1 MKLVTYRTQNHTG
14 LGAVVGDNVV
24 DIKAL
29 GLPGAML
36 EFIQAGP
43 KTWQHAAAL
52 LAKPPAT
59 STPLKDVRLLAPLPK
74 PGKLI
79 AIGLNY
85 MDHCREQKIQPPA
98 RPLIFAKFT
107 TAIIGPGD
115 VICWDPRVTQQ
126 VDYEVELG
134 VVIGKRTKHATEANA
149 LDAVFG
155 YTIINDISARDLQ
168 FSDGQWVRAKSL
180 DTFAPMGPAIV
191 TTDDIPEPQALK
203 LRCTLNG
210 QKMQDSSTKEM
221 IFGVRHLI
229 ADLSR
234 FFTLE
239 PGDVI
244 TTGTPD
250 GVGVFRN
257 PKVFLKSGDVIVC
270 EIEGIGKLENTTRTM

>member
-1 MKLVTYRTQNHTG
+1 MKLATYRSGATTS
-14 LGAVVGDNVV
+14 LGAVLGDSIV
-24 DIKAL
+24 DLKAL
-29 GLPGAML
+29 SLPGTML
-36 EFIQAGP
+36 ALIQGGP
-43 KTWQHAAAL
+43 DMWRSAAR
-52 LAKPPAT
+52 LAQGAT
-59 STPLKDVRLLAPLPK
+59 VTRTPLAGVSLLAPLPN

-85 MDHCREQKIQPPA
+85 MDHCREQKVQPPA
-98 RPLIFAKFT
+98 RPLIFAKFP
-107 TAIIGPGD
+107 TAIIGQGD
-115 VICWDPRVTQQ
+115 TICWDANITKQ

-134 VVIGKRTKHATEANA
+134 VIIGKRTKNATEANA

-180 DTFAPMGPAIV
+180 DTFAPMGPVILTADEV
-191 TTDDIPEPQALK
+191 ADPQALK

-210 QKMQDSSTKEM
+210 QVMQNSSTKEM
-221 IFGVRHLI
+221 IFGVRYLI

-234 FFTLE
+234 NFTLQ
-239 PGDVI
+239 PGDII

-257 PKVFLKSGDVIVC
+257 PKVFLKDGDVIEC
-270 EIEGIGKLENTTRTM
+270 EIEGIGKLRNVTKLV